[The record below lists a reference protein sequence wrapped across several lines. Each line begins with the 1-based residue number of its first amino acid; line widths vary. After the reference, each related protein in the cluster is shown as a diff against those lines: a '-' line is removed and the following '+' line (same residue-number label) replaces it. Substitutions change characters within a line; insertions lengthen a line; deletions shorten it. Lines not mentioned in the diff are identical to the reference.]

1 MDMGVFIPIGNNGWL
16 ISKSA
21 PQYMPTFELNKTV
34 VQKAEAHGLEF
45 APATLK
51 VRVFGGETEF
61 WDHNLE
67 SFTLM
72 AGLAA
77 VTERIKL
84 IASTAILT
92 LPPAM
97 VARMASTI
105 SDIAP
110 GRVGV
115 NIVTGWAK
123 TEYDQQGLWPGDEY
137 FGYRYKYGTEYVQ
150 VMKELWEN
158 GSSDFDG
165 EHFKMTDCKLSP
177 APKGKVEIV
186 AAGQSPTGM
195 KFAADHADYNFIL
208 GAGVNTPTACEPACS
223 ALVEAV
229 KESGRDVGAYV
240 LFMVIADETD
250 EAAMAKWQSYKD
262 GVDADALAWMA
273 DQGSKDTAADA
284 SSTAK
289 TINLPDGALNFNMG
303 TLVGSY
309 ESVAKML
316 DEVAT
321 IEGVKGIMMVFD
333 DFIEGIDAF
342 GEKIQPL
349 MTSRDKTRIA
359 A

>member
-34 VQKAEAHGLEF
+34 VQKAEEHGLEF
-45 APATLK
+45 ALSMIK
-51 VRVFGGETEF
+51 LRGFGGETEF

-110 GRVGV
+110 DRVGV

-123 TEYDQQGLWPGDEY
+123 AEYDQQGLWPGDEY

-150 VMKELWEN
+150 VMKDLWEN
-158 GSSDFDG
+158 GTSDFKG
-165 EHFKMTDCKLSP
+165 EHFTMTDCKLSP
-177 APKGKVEIV
+177 PPKGKVEIV

-195 KFAADHADYNFIL
+195 KFAAEHADYNFIL
-208 GAGVNTPTACEPACS
+208 GSGVNTPLACTPAC
-223 ALVEAV
+223 ANLVEAATA
-229 KESGRDVGAYV
+229 SGRDVGAYV

-273 DQGSKDTAADA
+273 DQGSKDTSADDTA
-284 SSTAK
+284 TAK
-289 TINLPDGALNFNMG
+289 AINLPDGAVNFNMG

-321 IEGVKGIMMVFD
+321 IEGVKGIMMTFD
-333 DFIEGIDAF
+333 DFVIGIDAF
-342 GEKIQPL
+342 GERIQPL
-349 MTSRDKTRIA
+349 MASREKARIA